1 MSFYV
6 SESLKGLISEE
17 DLLKDKN
24 SVDVKL
30 SDNAIVAKLND
41 HVLDV
46 ISIDC
51 LQYKVTTIVLDIPN
65 NTEILKQLIK
75 FKDNYKFSIF
85 INDKECYE
93 LIKYKDGDKLKLL
106 KIEQLARGNNYIVT
120 IIIENV

>member
-75 FKDNYKFSIF
+75 
-85 INDKECYE
+85 
-93 LIKYKDGDKLKLL
+93 LIRLHLTKVH
-106 KIEQLARGNNYIVT
+106 IEISWVIML
-120 IIIENV
+120 